1 VAPWNAAW
9 AVKNEA
15 QHVGDKCGR
24 FRVELPLDVE
34 ISALAERQHGV
45 VGLRQLREL
54 GLSARA
60 VQHRAAR
67 GRLHRIHRGV
77 YAVGRPT
84 LTGRG
89 HWMAA
94 ALACGPRAVLSH
106 RSAAGLWGLR
116 PDNRRKSDISLPSPS
131 ARVKAAID
139 VHRSVTLAAED
150 RTTVEGIPCTSLAR
164 TLVDLGDVV
173 DRRAVERAVEQAEVL
188 RLFDLTEVQ
197 LAIERAGPR
206 RGAGLVSS
214 VLKTLNGPTLTESEL
229 EEAFLALCRR
239 ADLPTPEVNAWMTL
253 PDGSAIKVDF
263 LWRSERLAVETDGH
277 PFHRTRQSRERDA
290 KRDQLLRLAGFE
302 PVRFTGRQVA
312 LEKEWVTRTLL
323 ALACRA
329 DDAGF
334 SRAGAQAA

>member
-1 VAPWNAAW
+1 M
-9 AVKNEA
+9 
-15 QHVGDKCGR
+15 
-24 FRVELPLDVE
+24 E
-34 ISALAERQHGV
+34 IAALAARQHGV
-45 VGLRQLREL
+45 VGLSQLRDL

-77 YAVGRPT
+77 YAVGYPK

-94 ALACGPRAVLSH
+94 VLACGPDAALSH

-116 PDNRRKSDISLPSPS
+116 PDNRPKSDISLPSPS
-131 ARVKAAID
+131 ARPKQAIE
-139 VHRSVTLAAED
+139 VHRSVTLTPD
-150 RTTVEGIPCTSLAR
+150 DVTTVDGIPCTTLAR

-173 DRRAVERAVEQAEVL
+173 NRRAVERAVEQAEVL
-188 RLFDLTEVQ
+188 RLFDLRKV
-197 LAIERAGPR
+197 ERAIAQAGRR
-206 RGAGLVSS
+206 RGAGILSS
-214 VLKTLNGPTLTESEL
+214 VLEDLDGPTLTHSEL
-229 EEAFLALCRR
+229 EEAFLALCRQ
-239 ADLPTPEVNAWMTL
+239 AALPTPEVNAWMTL
-253 PDGSAIKVDF
+253 PDGGAIKVDF
-263 LWRSERLAVETDGH
+263 LWRGERLAVETDGH
-277 PFHRTRQSRERDA
+277 PFHRTRQSRERDT

-334 SRAGAQAA
+334 SRAGTQAARG

>member
-1 VAPWNAAW
+1 MVA
-9 AVKNEA
+9 
-15 QHVGDKCGR
+15 
-24 FRVELPLDVE
+24 
-34 ISALAERQHGV
+34 
-45 VGLRQLREL
+45 LRQLQLL
-54 GLSARA
+54 GLSKSA
-60 VQHRAAR
+60 VSRR
-67 GRLHRIHRGV
+67 TRGGRLHRIHRGV
-77 YAVGRPT
+77 YAVGYPK
-84 LTGRG
+84 LTGYG

-94 ALACGPRAVLSH
+94 VLAGGPRAVLSH

-131 ARVKAAID
+131 ARPKQAIE
-139 VHRSVTLAAED
+139 VHRSVTLTAD
-150 RTTVEGIPCTSLAR
+150 DVTTVEGIPCTTLAR

-188 RLFDLTEVQ
+188 RLFDLRAIER
-197 LAIERAGPR
+197 AIERAGPR
-206 RGAGLVSS
+206 RGTGLLSS
-214 VLKTLNGPTLTESEL
+214 VLENLNGPTLTESEL
-229 EEAFLALCRR
+229 EEAFLTLCRN
-239 ADLPTPEVNAWMTL
+239 AALPTPEVNAWMAL

-263 LWRSERLAVETDGH
+263 LWRKERLAVETDGH
-277 PFHRTRQSRERDA
+277 PFHRTRQSRERDT